1 MSEISLTD
9 WLLTGMLNY
18 GAPTFSLA
26 LLIGAI
32 GVPLPATFFVLAAG
46 AFARQGALDGPTAAM
61 LGFLGAV
68 AGDSLSYGIGRAGR
82 TWVQRRLVASAA
94 WRQAQV
100 AFERR
105 GGLAIYFTRFLV
117 TPLAIPTNLIAGSGG
132 YSYWRFFLY
141 AAGGELTW
149 IILYGGL
156 GYLFG
161 AQWEMLSQLVSDFS
175 GLIVGL
181 VVLGAGLYV
190 WLRHRKP
197 TNVSV
202 ATNHRM
208 ATIK

>member
-18 GAPTFSLA
+18 GAPTFGLA

-32 GVPLPATFFVLAAG
+32 GVPLPGTFFVVAAG
-46 AFARQGALDGPTAAM
+46 AFARQGGLDGLTAAM

-68 AGDSLSYGIGRAGR
+68 VGDSLSYGIGRVAR
-82 TWVQRRLVASAA
+82 TWVQRRFVASTA

-105 GGLAIYFTRFLV
+105 GGLAIYLTRFLI

-132 YSYWRFFLY
+132 YAYWRFFLY
-141 AAGGELTW
+141 DAGGELTW
-149 IILYGGL
+149 IVLCGGL

-161 AQWEMLSQLVSDFS
+161 AHWEMLSRLVSDFS
-175 GLIVGL
+175 GLLVGFI
-181 VVLGAGLYV
+181 VLGVGFYV
-190 WLRHRKP
+190 WLRRRKP
-197 TNVSV
+197 TDVTV
-202 ATNHRM
+202 ATKRKM
-208 ATIK
+208 TISK

>member
-32 GVPLPATFFVLAAG
+32 GVPLPNTFFVLAAG
-46 AFARQGALDGPTAAM
+46 AFARQSAIDGPTAAM

-68 AGDSLSYGIGRAGR
+68 VGDSLSYGIGRVAR
-82 TWVQRRLVASAA
+82 TWVQRRFAASTA

-100 AFERR
+100 AFEQR
-105 GGLAIYFTRFLV
+105 GGLAIYLTRFLI
-117 TPLAIPTNLIAGSGG
+117 TPLAFPTNLIAGSSG
-132 YSYWRFFLY
+132 YTYWRFFLY
-141 AAGGELTW
+141 AATGELTW

-161 AQWEMLSQLVSDFS
+161 AQWEMLSQLLSDFS
-175 GLIVGL
+175 GLLVGL
-181 VVLGAGLYV
+181 IVLGAGFYV
-190 WLRHRKP
+190 WLRRRK
-197 TNVSV
+197 
-202 ATNHRM
+202 
-208 ATIK
+208 TIKVPVGTKHKTATK

>member
-32 GVPLPATFFVLAAG
+32 GVPLPGTLFVLAAG
-46 AFARQGALDGPTAAM
+46 AFARQGALDEVTAVM
-61 LGFLGAV
+61 LGFMGAV
-68 AGDSLSYGIGRAGR
+68 MGDSLSYGIGRVAR
-82 TWVQRRLVASAA
+82 TWVQRHFVASAA

-105 GGLAIYFTRFLV
+105 GGLAIYLTRFLI

-132 YSYWRFFLY
+132 YAYRRFLLY
-141 AAGGELTW
+141 VAGGELTW

-181 VVLGAGLYV
+181 VVLGTGFYV
-190 WLRHRKP
+190 WLRRRKP
-197 TNVSV
+197 NVPV
-202 ATNHRM
+202 ATNRRM